1 MGFTGVDY
9 RIALG
14 PHVVPSRER
23 GAETGR
29 SIAIAARALGL
40 PPDWPGPEE
49 FFERRGSASTS
60 GAHIG
65 VHPDAGLRHR

>member
-14 PHVVPSRER
+14 PHVTLRENGELRPGDPSQSLHE
-23 GAETGR
+23 
-29 SIAIAARALGL
+29 LFGL